1 MFKWIASK
9 AREWR
14 AASSDYYQK
23 KHDTSSGY
31 KNNNWLVSE
40 IDSLLSVNPAS
51 IVEIGCGNG
60 RFLADVKQ
68 RGIPSITG
76 LDWAH
81 SPMLASLGVKDLVH
95 LCDITKDDIP
105 SADLVCSADVLEHI
119 SPTRLPATLARILRA
134 GRYQYHVIACYDDGH
149 SHLSIMPPEQ
159 WLTQFRQ
166 ISTEYRL
173 LDVRTRPG
181 KRHPETVC
189 IISNFNP
196 RDYYGVALASL
207 RLSARGQLT
216 TERTSVLPR

>member
-1 MFKWIASK
+1 MFGWIASK

-14 AASSDYYQK
+14 AASSKYYQK
-23 KHDTSSGY
+23 KHDTSIGY
-31 KNNNWLVSE
+31 QNNNWLISE
-40 IDSLLSVNPAS
+40 IDNLLSVNPIS
-51 IVEIGCGNG
+51 VVEIGCGNG
-60 RFLADVKQ
+60 KFLAEVKQ
-68 RGIPSITG
+68 RGVSKITG

-119 SPTRLPATLARILRA
+119 SPTRLAGTLSRIHRA
-134 GRYQYHVIACYDDGH
+134 GRHQYHVIACYDDGH

-159 WLTQFRQ
+159 WLKHFRQ
-166 ISTEYRL
+166 ISSEYCL
-173 LDVRTRPG
+173 LDVHARPG

-196 RDYYGVALASL
+196 RDYDRVALAS
-207 RLSARGQLT
+207 
-216 TERTSVLPR
+216 